1 MSSVTSLDTA
11 QKAQNVQTAILKHVT
26 PQARVQMAV
35 SMSEDAREIARCGIR
50 HRHPDWDEARVRHEL
65 LVRLYGA
72 DVVARAWGTPVHE

>member
-1 MSSVTSLDTA
+1 MSNVTSLDTA
-11 QKAQNVQTAILKHVT
+11 QKAQNVQTAILKHMT
-26 PQARVQMAV
+26 PRERVQMAV

-65 LVRLYGA
+65 FVRLYGA